1 MDVLFFLKERTRLI
15 RQYYVNA
22 ASPFNEIIRKIEA
35 GEEPFVPPY
44 SEDGEPP
51 FLSEWID
58 ADELL
63 EVSKRAVIPP
73 LRAAT

>member
-35 GEEPFVPPY
+35 KEE
-44 SEDGEPP
+44 
-51 FLSEWID
+51 
-58 ADELL
+58 
-63 EVSKRAVIPP
+63 
-73 LRAAT
+73 